1 MREARCT
8 LSRCKEGDMGT
19 GAEVL
24 KDAKERMGIT
34 VRKIAEELSHIRAGR
49 ASVGLVDHVM
59 VEAYEDRMPLR
70 NIANITTPD
79 ATTILIVPYDKS
91 VIKSIEKTLS
101 GQELGLNPVSDG
113 NVVRISIPPL
123 TEDRRKEILKVV
135 SKVVEDG
142 KVALRNIRRDAND
155 ALKKIEKAKEMGEDE
170 IRHLSSDVD
179 KLLDGKSA
187 ELDDYLWKKEKEILE
202 G

>member
-1 MREARCT
+1 ME
-8 LSRCKEGDMGT
+8 T
-19 GAEVL
+19 GRDVINGA
-24 KDAKERMGIT
+24 KDKMTIT

-79 ATTILIVPYDKS
+79 ASTILIVPYDKS
-91 VIKSIEKTLS
+91 SIKSIEKTLS

-113 NVVRISIPPL
+113 NVIRISIPPL
-123 TEDRRKEILKVV
+123 TEERRKEILKVV
-135 SKVVEDG
+135 NKVVEDG
-142 KVALRNIRRDAND
+142 KIALRNIRRECNES
-155 ALKKIEKAKEMGEDE
+155 LKKLEKNKGMGEDE
-170 IRHLSSDVD
+170 LHRTSAEVD
-179 KLLDGKSA
+179 KLVEGKIG
-187 ELDDYLWKKEKEILE
+187 EIEDILYKKEKEILE

>member
-1 MREARCT
+1 MEKGQAI
-8 LSRCKEGDMGT
+8 LS
-19 GAEVL
+19 
-24 KDAKERMGIT
+24 DAKERMGIT

-59 VEAYEDRMPLR
+59 VDAYEDRMPMR

-101 GQELGLNPVSDG
+101 GQDLGLNPVSDG
-113 NVVRISIPPL
+113 SVIRISIPPL

-142 KVALRNIRRDAND
+142 KVALRNIRRDANE
-155 ALKKIEKAKEMGEDE
+155 ALKKAEKAKEMGEDE
-170 IRHLSSDVD
+170 SRHLSGDVD
-179 KLLDGKSA
+179 KALEAKATEIDG
-187 ELDDYLWKKEKEILE
+187 YFRKKEKEILE

>member
-1 MREARCT
+1 METGREA
-8 LSRCKEGDMGT
+8 LNS
-19 GAEVL
+19 A
-24 KDAKERMGIT
+24 KDKMTIT

-59 VEAYEDRMPLR
+59 VDAYEDRMPLR

-79 ATTILIVPYDKS
+79 ASTILIVPYDKS
-91 VIKSIEKTLS
+91 SIKSIEKTLS

-123 TEDRRKEILKVV
+123 TEERRKEILKVV
-135 SKVVEDG
+135 NKVVEDG
-142 KVALRNIRRDAND
+142 KVALRNIRRECNES
-155 ALKKIEKAKEMGEDE
+155 LKKLEKNKEMGEDDL
-170 IRHLSSDVD
+170 RHLSGDVD
-179 KLLDGKSA
+179 KLLDGKMK
-187 ELDDYLWKKEKEILE
+187 EIEDFFNKKEKEILE